1 MIPFCK
7 MQLEMHRVEGQ
18 LKLDFEEI
26 LDPDG
31 LRCVRSRFCTS
42 SQSHLTHTPSWS
54 AQYGCAMT
62 ARLQKGLE
70 QKHPH
75 RKENEHIITGWLH
88 RKENV
93 IQHVPGQKLFP
104 YYLHVEPLP
113 LHERCPYHIVPYH
126 TVPYRAIP
134 FHSIPYHTIPYHT
147 IPYHTVPYR
156 TIPYHTIPY

>member
-1 MIPFCK
+1 MPFCK

-42 SQSHLTHTPSWS
+42 SQSHPTHTPSWS

-62 ARLQKGLE
+62 ARLQEGLE

-88 RKENV
+88 RC
-93 IQHVPGQKLFP
+93 G
-104 YYLHVEPLP
+104 
-113 LHERCPYHIVPYH
+113 
-126 TVPYRAIP
+126 
-134 FHSIPYHTIPYHT
+134 
-147 IPYHTVPYR
+147 R
-156 TIPYHTIPY
+156 T